1 MTTRV
6 LSCFLLSS
14 VSASGLPWGYETNGA
29 NWADAKVPNNE
40 CGTPGQSPIDL
51 PSVLPSSRMIKAGDD
66 NFQKIYT
73 DQRDIKVNWEGLTS
87 KVTLNG

>member
-1 MTTRV
+1 
-6 LSCFLLSS
+6 
-14 VSASGLPWGYETNGA
+14 
-29 NWADAKVPNNE
+29 
-40 CGTPGQSPIDL
+40 
-51 PSVLPSSRMIKAGDD
+51 MIKAGDD